1 MKRTKEAYFRPNPNV
16 QQTQE
21 SSGLTFLIGED
32 HSYYDRDRHY
42 KELQREYLNEQMQE
56 KQRIK
61 ENEKKTNEMFDQ
73 QLLRNTHQRGQLE
86 MEKHHRLHEV

>member
-32 HSYYDRDRHY
+32 HYFYDRERQQ
-42 KELQREYLNEQMQE
+42 KGMQQEYLN
-56 KQRIK
+56 
-61 ENEKKTNEMFDQ
+61 
-73 QLLRNTHQRGQLE
+73 
-86 MEKHHRLHEV
+86 